1 MESIKELYKIGNGP
15 SSSHTM
21 GPEKAAEIFLKKYPH
36 ATSYKVILY
45 GSLGATGKGH
55 LTDKIIL
62 SVLGENK
69 TTIVF
74 SPDIIYKYHTNG
86 MMFKAYNNNQKI
98 GEWLVFSVGGG
109 TLKELNEPRET
120 FKDSTYKETSM
131 KEILTFCKEN
141 NLQLIDY
148 IKTMEKED
156 IIPYLSNILT
166 CMEEAV
172 KRGLFTSG
180 ILPGGLNV
188 ERKAASFYNNYLKN
202 PSLETLVYAA
212 SLAVS
217 EENASGGKIVTAPTC
232 GASGVVPGVL
242 YAEKTINN
250 RDEKK
255 LIDALLIGGL
265 IGNLVKTNGSISG
278 AEVGCQGEVGVACA
292 AASGML
298 AFLKGGCSNKIEYAS
313 EIALEHHLGMT
324 CDPVDGL
331 VQIPCIERNAM
342 AAEFAYTASKY
353 SLLSNGKHYVTLDSV
368 INVMD
373 ETGKDLDKE
382 YKETSIK
389 GLAKVIK

>member
-141 NLQLIDY
+141 NLQLIDK
-148 IKTMEKED
+148 IKNME
-156 IIPYLSNILT
+156 
-166 CMEEAV
+166 
-172 KRGLFTSG
+172 
-180 ILPGGLNV
+180 
-188 ERKAASFYNNYLKN
+188 
-202 PSLETLVYAA
+202 
-212 SLAVS
+212 
-217 EENASGGKIVTAPTC
+217 
-232 GASGVVPGVL
+232 
-242 YAEKTINN
+242 
-250 RDEKK
+250 
-255 LIDALLIGGL
+255 
-265 IGNLVKTNGSISG
+265 
-278 AEVGCQGEVGVACA
+278 
-292 AASGML
+292 
-298 AFLKGGCSNKIEYAS
+298 
-313 EIALEHHLGMT
+313 
-324 CDPVDGL
+324 
-331 VQIPCIERNAM
+331 
-342 AAEFAYTASKY
+342 
-353 SLLSNGKHYVTLDSV
+353 
-368 INVMD
+368 
-373 ETGKDLDKE
+373 
-382 YKETSIK
+382 
-389 GLAKVIK
+389 

>member
-1 MESIKELYKIGNGP
+1 MESIKNIYKIGHGP

-21 GPEKAAEIFLKKYPH
+21 GPGYASEIFLKKNIS
-36 ATSYKVILY
+36 ADKFVVELY
-45 GSLGATGKGH
+45 GSLALTGKGH
-55 LTDKIIL
+55 LTDKTIL
-62 SVLGENK
+62 DILGEFRTEVIFK
-69 TTIVF
+69 PEIC
-74 SPDIIYKYHTNG
+74 YEYHPNG
-86 MMFKAYNNNQKI
+86 MKFMAYKDNKLI
-98 GEWLVFSVGGG
+98 DEWLVFSIGGG
-109 TLKELNEPRET
+109 NLKNLGEQRNK
-120 FKDSTYKETSM
+120 FYKDIYPHNLMSDILKYTS
-131 KEILTFCKEN
+131 EN
-141 NLQLIDY
+141 NMTLLEY
-148 IKTMEKED
+148 IKTFDED
-156 IIPYLSNILT
+156 DLYQYLDKVFETML
-166 CMEEAV
+166 EAS
-172 KRGLFTSG
+172 KRGLANRNV
-180 ILPGGLNV
+180 LPGSLHLQ
-188 ERKAASFYNNYLKN
+188 RKAPDFYDEYKKTNDFQ
-202 PSLETLVYAA
+202 SLLFAITLAI
-212 SLAVS
+212 S
-217 EENASGGKIVTAPTC
+217 EENANGGLIVTAPTC
-232 GASGVVPGVL
+232 GSAGIIPGIL
-242 YAEKTINN
+242 IAEYTYN
-250 RDEKK
+250 K
-255 LIDALLIGGL
+255 LPKERILDALAIAGL
-265 IGNLVKTNGSISG
+265 ICNLVKTNASISG